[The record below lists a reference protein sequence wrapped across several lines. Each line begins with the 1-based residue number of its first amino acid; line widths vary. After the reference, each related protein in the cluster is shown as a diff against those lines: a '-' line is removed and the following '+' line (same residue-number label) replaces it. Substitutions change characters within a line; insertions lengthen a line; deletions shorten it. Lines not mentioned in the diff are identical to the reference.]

1 MLSKLV
7 RKGKKKKVN
16 QEKETGVNEGVKE
29 GVKGVKEGLGAEEL
43 GEVEEEKKSRMRE
56 QMIWYIQG
64 IIENYL
70 VVSILNQ
77 L

>member
-56 QMIWYIQG
+56 QMI
-64 IIENYL
+64 
-70 VVSILNQ
+70 
-77 L
+77 